1 MKQSKTEVTKEI
13 LDWIQEKLETKNY
26 GIFGI
31 EVTLHEGDPVSIQK
45 TERLNYRRLPD
56 GIVHT

>member
-1 MKQSKTEVTKEI
+1 MKQSRVEVAREI
-13 LDWIQEKLETKNY
+13 IGWVEEKLSSKQF
-26 GIFGI
+26 GVFGI

-45 TERLNYRRLPD
+45 IERLNYRRLPD